1 MMASDKQPNKNSAC
15 CQPKLPISQF
25 STGTIRNW
33 PKEPAAAVT
42 PIAQLRLSAATLRPI
57 TPYTTA

>member
-1 MMASDKQPNKNSAC
+1 MASATQLSIKSAC
-15 CQPKLPISQF
+15 CQPKPPISQF

-33 PKEPAAAVT
+33 PKDPAAAVM
-42 PIAQLRLSAATLRPI
+42 PMAQERFSAATLRPI